1 MSNDSTEEPTETSA
15 EPTPVATAVAVEP
28 APATVADADVAT
40 ASLPPSPPPRKQ
52 VEVPALVDLNVL
64 HRRPLAELHRE
75 AIKAEL
81 RVAGIRSKHQLIFE
95 LATFYGRHGS
105 RIEAEGVLE
114 HDGTNHGFLRWP
126 EFSFAPLPDDLYVP
140 NHLIRKYGLRPG
152 NSIRCTARAARDK
165 EKFSAVDEILSIEG
179 VPVDQWT
186 APKPF
191 DKLTALFPQDR
202 IILENPK
209 GASVSSR
216 IVDLVAPLG
225 KGQRGLIVAPPRG
238 GKTLMLKEIA
248 RSIRANHPEIELIVL
263 LLDERPE
270 EVTDFR
276 EAVDVPVFSSTF
288 DEPSRRHIQVS
299 EMVAQRAKRLVELGK
314 DVVIL
319 LDSLTRLAR
328 GHNQAQ
334 GGTPAAG
341 RTMSGG
347 LGSKALEKPRKFFGA
362 ARNVEEG
369 GSLTI
374 LATALIET
382 ENRMDEVIFEEF
394 KGTGNM
400 EIALDR
406 EMVEKRI
413 FPAIHLN
420 RSGTRNDEKLYHPDE
435 FRRVT
440 ILRRELAK
448 LPAVEAME
456 VLIRNVKHTGSN
468 AELLLKGLR

>member
-1 MSNDSTEEPTETSA
+1 MSDDLPEAPGEVSEE
-15 EPTPVATAVAVEP
+15 TAVAVAVAEAAPQPVAPMVSTPEVEAAP
-28 APATVADADVAT
+28 APPA
-40 ASLPPSPPPRKQ
+40 RK
-52 VEVPALVDLNVL
+52 EVPAQVDINAL
-64 HRRPLAELHRE
+64 HKRPLAELHRE

-95 LATFYGRHGS
+95 LLSFWGRHGT
-105 RIEAEGVLE
+105 RIEAEGVLD
-114 HDGTNHGFLRWP
+114 HDGTTHGFLRWA
-126 EFSFAPLPDDLYVP
+126 EFSFAPLADDLYMP
-140 NHLIRKYGLRPG
+140 THLIRKYGLRPG
-152 NSIRCTARAARDK
+152 NSVRCTVRVARDK
-165 EKFSAVDEILSIEG
+165 EKFCAVDEIISIEG
-179 VPVDQWT
+179 IPAEEWT

-202 IILENPK
+202 IILENAK
-209 GASVSSR
+209 SASVSSR

-238 GKTLMLKEIA
+238 GKTLLLKEIA
-248 RSIRANHPEIELIVL
+248 RAIRANHPEIELIVL

-299 EMVAQRAKRLVELGK
+299 EMVAQRAKRLVELGR

-440 ILRRELAK
+440 ILRRELSK

-456 VLIRNVKHTGSN
+456 VLIRNVKHTASN
-468 AELLLKGLR
+468 AELLLKGIR

>member
-1 MSNDSTEEPTETSA
+1 MSNDLPEEPSA
-15 EPTPVATAVAVEP
+15 LEGDAAAATAVAEVTPVPEGAPPAEAPARP
-28 APATVADADVAT
+28 AP
-40 ASLPPSPPPRKQ
+40 PRR
-52 VEVPALVDLNVL
+52 EVPPFVDLNAL
-64 HRRPLAELHRE
+64 HKRPLAELHRE

-95 LATFYGRHGS
+95 LITFYGRHGT
-105 RIEAEGVLE
+105 RIEAEGVLD

-126 EFSFAPLPDDLYVP
+126 EFSFAPLADDLYVP
-140 NHLIRKYGLRPG
+140 THILRKYGLRPG
-152 NSIRCTARAARDK
+152 NLVRCTVRVPRDK
-165 EKFSAVDEILSIEG
+165 EKFCAVEDVISIEG
-179 VPVDQWT
+179 IPVEQWT
-186 APKPF
+186 PPKPF
-191 DKLTALFPQDR
+191 DKLTALFPQER
-202 IILENPK
+202 IILENAK
-209 GASVSSR
+209 SASVSSR

-238 GKTLMLKEIA
+238 GKTLLLKEIA
-248 RSIRANHPEIELIVL
+248 RAIRANHPEIELIVL

-299 EMVAQRAKRLVELGK
+299 EMVAQRAKRLVELHK

-440 ILRRELAK
+440 ILRRELSK

-468 AELLLKGLR
+468 AELLLKGIR